1 MLFYKKY
8 QSVLN
13 IKPTLLIVLII
24 LPELFNFFRRLCTC
38 VSIVRDSTSSFI
50 LKIILFIMMDI
61 AKISLGQ
68 MVRAVIPFYIPL
80 IITLMVVT
88 YWEGFVL
95 FIPRL
100 FGKV

>member
-1 MLFYKKY
+1 
-8 QSVLN
+8 
-13 IKPTLLIVLII
+13 
-24 LPELFNFFRRLCTC
+24 
-38 VSIVRDSTSSFI
+38 
-50 LKIILFIMMDI
+50 MMDI

-80 IITLMVVT
+80 FITLMVVT

-95 FIPRL
+95 FVPRL